1 MDPIANMLVSIKN
14 GYMAKKL
21 KVSIPY
27 SKFKFEI
34 AKVLEKENV
43 LGKVEKK
50 SSEIIMELLYSHQKP
65 RISEIKRISKSGLRI
80 YAKSKNI
87 KRVRGGRGL
96 TLISTS
102 KGIMT
107 DTQAKSKKLGG
118 EVICQIW

>member
-21 KVSIPY
+21 KVSVPY
-27 SKFKFEI
+27 SKFKLEI
-34 AKVLEKENV
+34 AKVLEKENI

-50 SSEIIMELLYSHQKP
+50 ASEIIMELLYANQKP

-107 DTQAKSKKLGG
+107 DTKA
-118 EVICQIW
+118 

>member
-21 KVSIPY
+21 KVSVPY
-27 SKFKFEI
+27 SKFKLEI
-34 AKVLEKENV
+34 AKVLEKENI

-50 SSEIIMELLYSHQKP
+50 ASEIIMELLYANQKP
-65 RISEIKRISKSGLRI
+65 RISEIKRISKSGLRV

-118 EVICQIW
+118 EIICQIW